1 MSNVCSFSNI
11 FYEIWCQKQFKNY
24 NYFIFLGPVVGEI
37 LEDIIPM
44 IATNL
49 NPEKDPEV
57 RLKFFSL
64 LSRLMMN
71 APNTL
76 DSQQRFSDFAVV
88 VIKDMII
95 PNCVWKAGRVAG
107 AIRTTAVSCMW
118 ALLQS
123 GILLKEKVY
132 FYYGCLEI
140 TFRMC
145 FIVHCSL
152 WVI

>member
-1 MSNVCSFSNI
+1 
-11 FYEIWCQKQFKNY
+11 
-24 NYFIFLGPVVGEI
+24 
-37 LEDIIPM
+37 M

-123 GILLKEKVY
+123 GILLKEKVHFHY
-132 FYYGCLEI
+132 SY
-140 TFRMC
+140 
-145 FIVHCSL
+145 
-152 WVI
+152 